1 MNDDELDE
9 SSMEPRKR
17 QTSGGLLEFFPQ
29 WIGVK
34 RVEVVFANQD
44 HVANSTAQARLEPR
58 GGDLHY

>member
-1 MNDDELDE
+1 MEL
-9 SSMEPRKR
+9 RKR